1 MKKRIIVIALVFLI
15 AIAAMGGMIHQI
27 GKLKA
32 ENADLNGQMLQ
43 LQDQLALLQKDYDA
57 KAAEC
62 TAQADQIVDM
72 QEKQTALQG
81 ELEQSQLKNEEY
93 SKQLASVDQQLKSVT
108 EENQKNLV
116 MLQEAVEARDQA
128 QADLAKSKASVSLL
142 EENAAALQEKI
153 DELEPALAQAEE
165 NAASERAKRNE
176 LSLRIMQAEK
186 EKEAAEQEIAD
197 LKARILIMKKAQ

>member
-1 MKKRIIVIALVFLI
+1 MKKRIIVIALVLLV
-15 AIAAMGGMIHQI
+15 AIAAIGVMIHQI

-32 ENADLNGQMLQ
+32 ENAALNGQMLQ

-128 QADLAKSKASVSLL
+128 QADLAKSNASVSSL

-165 NAASERAKRNE
+165 NAASERARRNE